1 MPCAK
6 PSKARR
12 PAMDA
17 ERTNPSCVE
26 AAAQWFGRLTLDD
39 VPDDVVASA
48 KLRLLDLLGVT
59 LAASALKYGPV
70 IRATVLELGSSGA
83 SPLIGF
89 SDRVAP
95 VWAAFGNGA
104 LAHALIFDDTHNET
118 IVHTSGPVVGAAL
131 AVAAATGTHGKE
143 LLTAIVGATE
153 LTCRLGLPA
162 VGQFH
167 KSGFQPTAIIGPLG
181 AAFVASRLYGLD
193 VVRMA
198 HAVGNSGS
206 FASGINES
214 WSDGT
219 WTQLL
224 HPGWA
229 AHSGVAAA
237 VLAKSG
243 WSGPSTVLEGRFG
256 LFRSHVQQ
264 PGYAFAFER
273 VTEGL
278 GDVWESR
285 CISFKPYPCAHVL
298 HPFLDAILALHRE
311 GLRAEAV
318 ERIECPIARYMV
330 PVVCEPAA
338 GKKQPASD
346 AQARTSLQFSLAEA
360 LVTGRLDALSY
371 SDTALRDPRILALA
385 QRVEYSIDDAAPD
398 SRHFKGWVV
407 AMTRDGR
414 RCEKIEPFN
423 RGSPDHPLRPDEV
436 REKFQR
442 NAATRIRSDAAAA
455 LEEFV
460 MGFESNHGLARL
472 FELCSPLGPSS

>member
-1 MPCAK
+1 MNTDVTS
-6 PSKARR
+6 PSITEVAARWL
-12 PAMDA
+12 M
-17 ERTNPSCVE
+17 
-26 AAAQWFGRLTLDD
+26 QLTLGDI
-39 VPDDVVASA
+39 PEDVVMHA
-48 KLRLLDLLGVT
+48 KLRLLDVLGVM
-59 LAASALKYGPV
+59 LAASALDYGRV
-70 IRATVLELGSSGA
+70 IRAAVHELGGQGA

-89 SDRVAP
+89 RDRVAP

-118 IVHTSGPVVGAAL
+118 IVHPSGPVVGAAL
-131 AVAAATGTHGKE
+131 AVASATGTDGKE

-181 AAFVASRLYGLD
+181 AAFVASRLYRLD
-193 VVRMA
+193 VLQTM

-206 FASGINES
+206 LASGINES

-237 VLAKSG
+237 ILAKCG
-243 WSGPSTVLEGRFG
+243 WSGPSTVVEGRFG

-264 PGYAFAFER
+264 PGYSFAFER
-273 VTEGL
+273 VTERL
-278 GDVWESR
+278 GDLWESR
-285 CISFKPYPCAHVL
+285 RISFKPYPCAHVL
-298 HPFLDAILALHRE
+298 HPFIDAILALHRD
-311 GLRAEAV
+311 GLRVEAV

-360 LVTGRLDALSY
+360 LVTGRLDVSSY
-371 SDTALRDPRILALA
+371 SAAALRDPRILALA
-385 QRVEYSIDDAAPD
+385 QRIDYAIDDTAPD
-398 SRHFKGWVV
+398 SRHFKGWVI
-407 AMTRDGR
+407 ATSRDGR
-414 RCEKIEPFN
+414 RQEKVEPFN
-423 RGSPDHPLRPDEV
+423 RGSPDHPLGPDEV
-436 REKFQR
+436 REKFHR
-442 NAATRIRSDAAAA
+442 NASTRIQPSTAEA
-455 LEEFV
+455 LERFV
-460 MGFESNHGLARL
+460 MALESNPLPSGMFH
-472 FELCSPLGPSS
+472 LCSLSSSSAPEDM